1 MDSEQAQRLASFP
14 EMNPNPVLE
23 VDINGKVV
31 YANPAAFAFLEEAG
45 LSNLEAYLPGDI
57 AEILRRVEQGEQGV
71 VLREVTLGERVFWE
85 SISLNPYFQSTRIY
99 CTEITQRKGVELQL
113 QKSSERL
120 RGLRL
125 ISRAMLEARSPTEI
139 VHIGLEHLVSLIQCT
154 QAAVLVV
161 QIDSLTAQAHR
172 FHAKRGFSSLAEF
185 ALQTEDFEHLQ
196 MLSQKKVILHKNIN
210 MQNEMLA
217 AHWMV
222 WDEDIQT
229 ALELP
234 LIAHGELVGVL
245 HLAKGEAGPFQPEEM
260 EFAAEAAEHLA
271 AALHDA
277 RLLEQA
283 RHYAVGLEHNVAERT
298 RQLQDAL
305 AFRQAIL
312 EAAAIGILVY
322 DQDGQCRAANQAA
335 ADIVGGSLEQLLAQ
349 NYRQLD
355 SWKQSGLY
363 AAALDAAQ
371 TSTLQERDLH
381 VVTSFGRDI
390 WMRCRFSPFESNGQ
404 PHLLLIIEDITEQ
417 VQKQAEIKALNQQL
431 LEQAVR
437 LEQTNQELE
446 AFSYSV
452 SHDLRAPLRSLD
464 GFSQALLTRYADGLD
479 EQGRHYLERIRAGA
493 QRMGELINDLL
504 DLSRI
509 GRSEI
514 RRQPVD
520 LSALARQIA
529 AELQASEPQRE
540 AVFEIEDDLIV
551 KGDARLLSLALTNLL
566 ENAWKFSR
574 PRRLAS
580 IKIGKYQ
587 LGKETVFFVQD
598 NGVGFDMAYGN
609 KLFSPFQRLHGVY
622 EFPGSGIG
630 LATVKRILQ
639 RHGGRIWAEAKPD
652 QGATFYFVIGGEN
665 G

>member
-1 MDSEQAQRLASFP
+1 MDIDPLQRLASFP
-14 EMNPNPVLE
+14 EMNPHPVLE
-23 VDINGKVV
+23 VDVKGNII
-31 YANPAAFAFLEEAG
+31 YANPAALAFLEGAG
-45 LSNLEAYLPGDI
+45 LTNPATYLPDDI
-57 AEILRRVEQGEQGV
+57 ADILRRVERGERGV
-71 VLREVTLGERVFWE
+71 VFREIALDERVFLE
-85 SISLNPYFQSTRIY
+85 SISLTPHNQSARIY
-99 CTEITQRKGVELQL
+99 CTEITQRKNVELQL
-113 QKSSERL
+113 QQSLERL

-125 ISRAMLEARSPTEI
+125 ISRAMLEARSPAEI
-139 VHIGLEHLVSLIQCT
+139 VRIGLEHLVNLTQCT
-154 QAAVLVV
+154 QAAVLLV
-161 QIDSLTAQAHR
+161 QIASLTAQAHC
-172 FHAKRGFSSLAEF
+172 FHAQQGFSSLGEF
-185 ALQTEDFEHLQ
+185 ALQAEDFEHLQ
-196 MLSQKKVILHKNIN
+196 IVCQKQMILHKNVHLQDEN
-210 MQNEMLA
+210 LA

-222 WDEDIQT
+222 WTEGTRT

-234 LIAHGELVGVL
+234 LMAYGELVGVL
-245 HLAKGEAGPFQPEEM
+245 HLTQSESGSFQPMAM
-260 EFAAEAAEHLA
+260 ELAIEAAEHLA
-271 AALHDA
+271 VALYNA

-283 RHYAVGLEHNVAERT
+283 RHYAGGLEQSVAERT

-322 DQDGQCRAANQAA
+322 DQDGQCRVANQAA
-335 ADIVGGSLEQLLAQ
+335 VNIVGGSLEQLLAQ
-349 NYRQLD
+349 NYHQLD

-363 AAALDAAQ
+363 EAALDALRTSIIQ
-371 TSTLQERDLH
+371 TRDLH
-381 VVTSFGRDI
+381 VVTTFGRDV
-390 WMRCRFSPFESNGQ
+390 WMRCRLSSFESNGQ
-404 PHLLLIIEDITEQ
+404 PHLLLIIEDITGQ
-417 VQKQAEIKALNQQL
+417 VQKQAEIEALNQQL
-431 LEQAVR
+431 LAQAAR
-437 LEQTNQELE
+437 LEQANQELE

-464 GFSQALLTRYADGLD
+464 GFSQVLLTRYADRLD

-504 DLSRI
+504 NLSRV
-509 GRSEI
+509 GRSEM

-540 AVFEIEDDLIV
+540 AIFEIQDGLV
-551 KGDARLLSLALTNLL
+551 VRGDAHLLGLAMTNLM

-574 PRRLAS
+574 PRHTTS
-580 IKIGKYQ
+580 IKIGKYRQ
-587 LGKETVFFVQD
+587 DRETVFFVQD

-609 KLFSPFQRLHGVY
+609 KLFSPFQRLHGMY

-652 QGATFYFVIGGEN
+652 QGATFYFVIGGEDD
-665 G
+665 